1 MKDIFNRLWMNCFIK
16 TPWFDANEIIGNM
29 YKYILKLGENNLDKI
44 KKLSAVLSGKSR
56 AFVVTP
62 EQSERV
68 KKDFFV
74 RDDEEIIIVAKDAMN
89 QDLIDRIK
97 KERGG
102 KVLFGFVSGFPETLK
117 TAGLVED
124 KDFFNGSLQCVLSLK
139 IIFPHRFCRP

>member
-97 KERGG
+97 KRARWESFIWFCIR
-102 KVLFGFVSGFPETLK
+102 FSGNLENS
-117 TAGLVED
+117 GI
-124 KDFFNGSLQCVLSLK
+124 S
-139 IIFPHRFCRP
+139 